1 MRDKE
6 LSYWT
11 CRGVNTAGYFVATIQ
26 DEVVGTVSYLK
37 EADHLEIFRLS
48 VDTSHRKSG
57 VAAALIEK
65 IMRVGAILK
74 VDRIKA
80 QTSNAHE
87 SALPFYKK
95 NNWTEVSLG
104 ISADQ
109 IIISIQVSR
118 EYHTGVIHGLK
129 IVTFFK
135 DVPKGTVRPELM
147 EIFKRKSEGLETLQE

>member
-48 VDTSHRKSG
+48 VDPSHRKCG

-109 IIISIQVSR
+109 ITSLSR
-118 EYHTGVIHGLK
+118 SQENTTLESF
-129 IVTFFK
+129 T
-135 DVPKGTVRPELM
+135 DS
-147 EIFKRKSEGLETLQE
+147 KSSPSSKMSLRVLSDRS